1 MPNAIANLMLLVWPV
16 AALVFFQRL
25 PLQRAIL
32 LCLIGGYLILPPVAA
47 FDLPLVP
54 DLDKF
59 SISSIMALVGCLF
72 VAKVPVPILP
82 RPLILRI
89 LMLIFV
95 LSAIPTVLT
104 NTDRVLFETV
114 PNAAP
119 IIFYHSELPGL
130 RWRDMG
136 SVVIGQVIVLIPFV
150 IARRHLSTPDAHR
163 DLLLA
168 FCIAGLFYSIP
179 SLIEIR
185 LSPQMNVWIYG
196 FFQHDFAQMIRQGG
210 YRPIVFL
217 PHALWLA
224 LFMFSAMIA
233 AVSLARVAKE
243 NNRIRLCL
251 AAFYLFG
258 MLVLCKSMASLSY
271 GLAFTPIVALASYR
285 LQVKLA
291 LVIALIGCV
300 YPMLRNAHV
309 IPLDAILTQV
319 EDFSPERAQ
328 SLGYRFD
335 NEEVLLERAAEKP
348 VFGWGAWGRNLIRDP
363 QDGRILSIPDG
374 RWIITFGSFGWVGYL
389 AEMGLLAGTLALLYL
404 ALRRMPEG
412 GISPYVSCIS
422 LILGATM
429 IDMLLNDT
437 LVPITWMCAG
447 AILGYAE
454 RQLYPRDFEP
464 RKALFEGR
472 QALDM
477 PLSKERSHPVMD

>member
-16 AALVFFQRL
+16 AVLVFFQRL

-59 SISSIMALVGCLF
+59 SISSIMALVGCIF
-72 VAKVPVPILP
+72 VAKAPVPFLP
-82 RPLILRI
+82 SALFLRI
-89 LMLIFV
+89 LVIVFV
-95 LSAIPTVLT
+95 ISAIPTVLT
-104 NTDRVLFETV
+104 NSDRILFETLQD
-114 PNAAP
+114 AAP

-136 SVVIGQVIVLIPFV
+136 SVMIGQVIVLIPFF

-163 DLLLA
+163 ELLLA

-185 LSPQMNVWIYG
+185 FSPQMNVWIYG
-196 FFQHDFAQMIRQGG
+196 FFQHDFAQMIRMGG

-224 LFMFSAMIA
+224 LFMFSALIA
-233 AVSLARVAKE
+233 TVSLARVAE
-243 NNRIRLCL
+243 SGSRARLYV
-251 AAFYLFG
+251 AAFYLFC
-258 MLVLCKSMASLSY
+258 MLVLCKSMASLAY
-271 GLAFTPIVALASYR
+271 GLAFTPVVALASYR

-291 LVIALIGCV
+291 LAIALIGCI
-300 YPMLRNAHV
+300 YPILRNAHV
-309 IPLDAILTQV
+309 IPLETVLTKI
-319 EDFSPERAQ
+319 EEFSPDRAQ
-328 SLGYRFD
+328 SLGYRFE

-348 VFGWGAWGRNLIRDP
+348 VFGWGAWGRNLIRDEN
-363 QDGRILSIPDG
+363 DGRILSIPDG

-389 AEMGLLAGTLALLYL
+389 AEMGLLTSTLALLYW
-404 ALRRMPEG
+404 AMRRQETSR
-412 GISPYVSCIS
+412 ISPHVSCIS

-437 LVPITWMCAG
+437 LVPVTWMCAG

-454 RQLYPRDFEP
+454 RELYPRSFAP
-464 RKALFEGR
+464 RQALFGGR

-477 PLSKERSHPVMD
+477 PATKGQSHPVMD